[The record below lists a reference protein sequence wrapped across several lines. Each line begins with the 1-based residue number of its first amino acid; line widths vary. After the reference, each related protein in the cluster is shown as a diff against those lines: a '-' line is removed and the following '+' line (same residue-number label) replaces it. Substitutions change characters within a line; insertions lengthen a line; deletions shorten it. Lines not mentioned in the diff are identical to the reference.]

1 MKNQSLIVQ
10 QFSFKNMN
18 HMKIDR
24 SQGSLCI
31 SKASASAHP
40 EPGTM
45 KGKIEQQI
53 QSKMDELMHV
63 IFHDEPSPAYEYTL
77 NTTESKK
84 IPPNVTTQLYLI
96 VIVLIRKFY

>member
-1 MKNQSLIVQ
+1 
-10 QFSFKNMN
+10 
-18 HMKIDR
+18 MKIDR